1 MMSEPRQ
8 GSDRLTDLST
18 RLRAAEEAR
27 ARYTD
32 QDPRSQGIAFRAAVV
47 FLAGT
52 VVALAGAAFWIAAYS
67 ALFACGPDDPDVD
80 ELVEGN
86 PDRAGAA
93 GTIEA
98 R

>member
-1 MMSEPRQ
+1 MSEPGQ

-27 ARYTD
+27 ARYTE
-32 QDPRSQGIAFRAAVV
+32 QDPRSQVIAFRAAVV

-67 ALFACGPDDPDVD
+67 ALFAAVLMIPTSMNWWR
-80 ELVEGN
+80 ETRTA
-86 PDRAGAA
+86 RAP
-93 GTIEA
+93 
-98 R
+98 RMSRVS